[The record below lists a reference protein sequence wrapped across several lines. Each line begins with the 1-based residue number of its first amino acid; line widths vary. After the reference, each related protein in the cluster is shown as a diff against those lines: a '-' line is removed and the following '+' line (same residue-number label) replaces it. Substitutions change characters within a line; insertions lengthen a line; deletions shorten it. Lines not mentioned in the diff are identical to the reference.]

1 MERRKTRRP
10 KAGDVLEVRF
20 AERCAYLYYL
30 GRHPEYGDAIRVLD
44 CAALKSQER
53 LEDLVSK
60 GYVTFYPVLAAVS
73 QGLAVVVGH
82 TDSALG
88 MPLALRR
95 AGARAKHGTVLA
107 WIIEEEGAERLTR
120 NLSRKERALPIAA
133 IWNHEMLRTRIV
145 EGWRPGEE
153 V

>member
-1 MERRKTRRP
+1 MGRQKTRRP
-10 KAGDVLEVRF
+10 KVGDVLEVRF
-20 AERCAYLYYL
+20 TERCAYLYYL

-44 CAALKSQER
+44 CAALASEER
-53 LEDLVSK
+53 LEDLVSE

-73 QGLAVVVGH
+73 QGLAAVVAH
-82 TDSALG
+82 IDSALG

-95 AGARAKHGTVLA
+95 AGARAKDGTVLA
-107 WIIEEEGAERLTR
+107 WIIEENGTERLTR
-120 NLSRKERALPIAA
+120 KLSRKERALPIAA

-145 EGWRPGEE
+145 EGWRPGEQ